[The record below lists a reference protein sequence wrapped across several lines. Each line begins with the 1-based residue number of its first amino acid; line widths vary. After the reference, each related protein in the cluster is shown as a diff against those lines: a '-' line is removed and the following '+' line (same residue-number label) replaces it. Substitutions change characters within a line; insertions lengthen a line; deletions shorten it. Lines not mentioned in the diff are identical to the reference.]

1 MIKKIIIVVLI
12 LCIVLFTKYNIEGF
26 NDISFDA
33 ESDVNEN
40 EIVLLNNSKNRQGN
54 IVKLNEANVGDNSLD
69 SFIMDFIKNDKVSM
83 GVSEEDSENVQSL
96 LNKPIDEDDYDS
108 YNHKLRLI
116 NISKQIRQHYL
127 IDLLKSKINYILG
140 TLENVDN
147 LCKIKK

>member
-12 LCIVLFTKYNIEGF
+12 VCIVLFTKHNIEGF
-26 NDISFDA
+26 QDVSFDA
-33 ESDVNEN
+33 ESDVKEN
-40 EIVLLNNSKNRQGN
+40 EITLLHNSKNRQGD
-54 IVKLNEANVGDNSLD
+54 IVKLNEANVDDRSLD
-69 SFIMDFIKNDKVSM
+69 SFIMDFISNDRVIMQVKEDE
-83 GVSEEDSENVQSL
+83 SESAESL
-96 LNKPIDEDDYDS
+96 LNTPVDEEDYDS

-147 LCKIKK
+147 LCKIEK